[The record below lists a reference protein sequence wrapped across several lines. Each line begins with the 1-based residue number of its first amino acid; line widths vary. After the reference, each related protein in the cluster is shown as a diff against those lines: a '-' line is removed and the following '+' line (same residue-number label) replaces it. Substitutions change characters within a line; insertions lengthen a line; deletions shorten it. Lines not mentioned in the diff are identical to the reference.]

1 MPSVSL
7 APLPPVTSDF
17 SKSSVVAPSSAA
29 CTVAATPE
37 APEPTTTIST
47 SIVSSGLYEAAPPF
61 VSAFAFVAPPSP
73 FELHPPS
80 MPAVAS
86 AAAAT
91 PAPCRKPRRVTFD
104 SVMQLLPPYRFVDAR
119 PSACTYL
126 CCPLV

>member
-1 MPSVSL
+1 MPSVSR
-7 APLPPVTSDF
+7 PLPPVTSDF

-104 SVMQLLPPYRFVDAR
+104 SVMGFSLHIVLSMPGPPLALI
-119 PSACTYL
+119 SA
-126 CCPLV
+126 VR